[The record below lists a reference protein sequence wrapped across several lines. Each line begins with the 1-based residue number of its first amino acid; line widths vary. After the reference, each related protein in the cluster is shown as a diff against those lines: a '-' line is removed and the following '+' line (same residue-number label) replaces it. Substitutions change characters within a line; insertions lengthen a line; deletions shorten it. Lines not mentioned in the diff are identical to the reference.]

1 MKNKKD
7 NPFTLED
14 LAKPANKEED
24 LKNYGPSYGM
34 ALSTALDKE
43 KAEKK
48 KKND

>member
-14 LAKPANKEED
+14 LTKAANKEED

-34 ALSTALDKE
+34 ALSTELDKKKVE
-43 KAEKK
+43 KGKENA
-48 KKND
+48 